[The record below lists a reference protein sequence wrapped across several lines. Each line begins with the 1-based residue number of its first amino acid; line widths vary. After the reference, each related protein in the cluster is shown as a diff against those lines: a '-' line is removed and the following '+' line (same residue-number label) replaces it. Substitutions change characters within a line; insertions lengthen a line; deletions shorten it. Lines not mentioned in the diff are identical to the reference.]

1 MILFGVVMRNVKLIA
16 SALAIA
22 SLVACGGGGGG
33 TAAAPETFPVTG
45 TAAKGILKNAD
56 VQAYE
61 LVAGDLVKYGA
72 ATTTDASGAFSLSLT
87 KTTNPIIV
95 SITTNSSTK
104 MLDETSVVNGKFE
117 EVAAPKDLVLRTM
130 VPDLTAAADAQANPF
145 TEMAIAGALAATDA
159 SGAKVTLTKDVL
171 LVSKEAVKTQLGINP
186 FALKAVDADNT
197 TATVD
202 QKKLMT
208 LLTGVAKSA
217 KDDSTCAATCQVTNL
232 GKTAA
237 IKYDKS
243 TGKGNFKDA
252 TAMAASSNA
261 LSTKAATVT
270 GNPLLV
276 TLPTFAAVKD
286 SDVASG
292 TEITARDSFENF
304 IKVMRDGVTTAGTT
318 LDKSKATIDERTKDL
333 TFATAKAGMDAFDAA
348 SSACRFPNDVLV
360 CEGNDVKS
368 NGDGSYTLTYASGSF
383 KNSATATGK
392 VTAGKGILSLTAS
405 SIADFDNKKYAEMT
419 VDATLTGL
427 DANHQITGD
436 GSVTLNISITAYD
449 DKNIRPVT
457 VKLTNLSAVLTDSRK
472 KMDASGT
479 LSIEDPTTGS
489 MSGTVTVSMEKM
501 GADTSSAKGYPKSVA
516 FNLTG
521 KDVTSKLFTL
531 DLAATA
537 DYSSYKPWISK
548 SSTNFPKGQVKAAI
562 GFVNDG
568 VKLDITANKTSYDRG
583 DVKIIFTSAGN
594 SVTASANLIN
604 DLTKGT
610 EIDSDGVSF
619 VSSSGNF
626 TATLTKATDGVTT
639 GKIYQGSVQVGTIE
653 DGMIKVNGQELSL
666 K

>member
-1 MILFGVVMRNVKLIA
+1 LILFGVVMRNVKLIA

-61 LVAGDLVKYGA
+61 LVAGSLVKYGT

-87 KTTNPIIV
+87 KTENPVIV
-95 SITTNSSTK
+95 SITTNASTK
-104 MLDETSVVNGKFE
+104 MLDETSIVNGKFE

-159 SGAKVTLTKDVL
+159 SGAPVTLTKDVL

-197 TATVD
+197 TATAD

-217 KDDSTCAATCQVTNL
+217 KDDPTCTATCQVTNL

-286 SDVASG
+286 SDLASATEVA
-292 TEITARDSFENF
+292 ARDSFETF
-304 IKVMRDGVTTAGTT
+304 IKVMRDGATTVGNA
-318 LDKSKATIDERTKDL
+318 LDASKKTIDERTQGL
-333 TFATAKAGMDAFDAA
+333 TFNTAKAGVDAFNAA
-348 SSACRFPNDVLV
+348 SARCRFPDTKLV
-360 CEGNDVKS
+360 CEGEGVVGS
-368 NGDGSYTLTYASGSF
+368 DGTYELTYKSGDF
-383 KNSATATGK
+383 TNKIKATG
-392 VTAGKGILSLTAS
+392 
-405 SIADFDNKKYAEMT
+405 T
-419 VDATLTGL
+419 VE
-427 DANHQITGD
+427 N
-436 GSVTLNISITAYD
+436 
-449 DKNIRPVT
+449 T
-457 VKLTNLSAVLTDSRK
+457 V
-472 KMDASGT
+472 GT
-479 LSIEDPTTGS
+479 LSITGTSNAITKQAADLS
-489 MSGTVTVSMEKM
+489 MSIVLTGLTGQNANPDSITLSLSLTGYDDESAKPVTVSFEKLAVKLNSSGTVASISGGLSIENALKDKLSGTISLTSVDL
-501 GADTSSAKGYPKSVA
+501 GPDADSLQSYQKDGSLNVKGYVD
-516 FNLTG
+516 G
-521 KDVTSKLFTL
+521 KTL
-531 DLAATA
+531 IALGLSGSN
-537 DYSSYKPWISK
+537 DYTKYKPWEVESEANAQIATANVS
-548 SSTNFPKGQVKAAI
+548 I
-562 GFVNDG
+562 GLVDDG
-568 VKLDITANKTSYDRG
+568 VKLDITGNKTGYNKRDLKVVFKSGANSITATADKG
-583 DVKIIFTSAGN
+583 SNDV
-594 SVTASANLIN
+594 NL
-604 DLTKGT
+604 T
-610 EIDSDGVSF
+610 
-619 VSSSGNF
+619 SSSGNF
-626 TATLTKATDGVTT
+626 TAKLTKGTDGVTT